1 MKIVNLVNGAM
12 QIVLSAAPQNYSVNE
27 FNKIKDEIIRIFNQK
42 IGINSQIE
50 DKLNSIKY
58 SSNKNDDIMALT
70 LQVKYELEDRFQD
83 IYFEQNDI
91 RISEE
96 QRKNVNVLIQQITI
110 MPTSNLG
117 QKIQYILN
125 YLGDE
130 WIGNKQNYTYEEL
143 NKSLA
148 RTKYVIARENRHKF
162 DAYIERIYRVFSGF
176 YVDEFSSGDIDWY
189 LNSTDELNNNQIKNI
204 YLSKVILPKFELL
217 HENKQLKIDTQ
228 AKATILSK
236 IDLDN
241 IDSLQVAINEFA
253 QIYHNEFI
261 DYDNTRN
268 YTFNEVWKTNIPF
281 VYLNNNSNDSF
292 LSNDLLN
299 KIKNMYI
306 NDYNSFSN
314 SPIDISNIE
323 HWNESFDQNNIKKTE
338 SEKRIMLNI
347 TKPLIEHFKN
357 DVLTKIRNKYS
368 LTNEEMTEFY
378 SMYSLPEG
386 DKIDRENLILVYDI
400 NKAGQIKTHTTF
412 PIVSIL
418 NFKKITQN
426 IFNTIG
432 NKYINKQNYDHDSL
446 NWYQYTIDDLL
457 DNESLDNEDKNK
469 NSNTDNSIN
478 SQNTDTQNNQESDN
492 QNSQNN
498 NGDSDK
504 KNIDNDSS
512 TIKNDESSDSDSTIA
527 PDDNNNSSQ
536 GNTEDSTGE
545 NTQDNHNPDFSEAG
559 NSTDNSSQADIKD
572 DTNSGSD
579 NYDNSTQAD
588 NMDDINSGSGNTDNL
603 TQEDP
608 KDDTNSNSNNT
619 DNSTDVSI
627 QNGINNHESNNSD
640 ENQKNVNNINSKNKI
655 ASNSKIYIVIG
666 VISFLI
672 ISFTTGLLT
681 FFKYKKKK

>member
-1 MKIVNLVNGAM
+1 MKIINLVNGAM

-162 DAYIERIYRVFSGF
+162 DAYIERIYKVFSGF

-217 HENKQLKIDTQ
+217 HENKQLKIDEQT
-228 AKATILSK
+228 KATILSK

-241 IDSLQVAINEFA
+241 INSLQVAINEFA
-253 QIYHNEFI
+253 KIYHNEFI

-306 NDYNSFSN
+306 NEYNSFSN
-314 SPIDISNIE
+314 SPIDISKIE
-323 HWNESFDQNNIKKTE
+323 HWNEPFDQNNIKKTE
-338 SEKRIMLNI
+338 SEKRIMFNI

-400 NKAGQIKTHTTF
+400 NKASQIKTHTTF

-457 DNESLDNEDKNK
+457 DNESIDNEDKNK
-469 NSNTDNSIN
+469 NSNTDNYIN
-478 SQNTDTQNNQESDN
+478 SQNTNTQNNQESDN

-512 TIKNDESSDSDSTIA
+512 TIKNDESSDSTGPIA

-536 GNTEDSTGE
+536 DNTEDSTGE

-559 NSTDNSSQADIKD
+559 NSTDNS
-572 DTNSGSD
+572 
-579 NYDNSTQAD
+579 TQAD
-588 NMDDINSGSGNTDNL
+588 NKDDANSNSGNDDNSTYSDIN
-603 TQEDP
+603 
-608 KDDTNSNSNNT
+608 DDTNSNSTNI